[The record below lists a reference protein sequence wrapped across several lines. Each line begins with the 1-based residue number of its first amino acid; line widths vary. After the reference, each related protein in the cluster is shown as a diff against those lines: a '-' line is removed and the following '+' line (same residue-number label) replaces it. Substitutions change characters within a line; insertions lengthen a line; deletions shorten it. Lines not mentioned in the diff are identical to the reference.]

1 MVIAALLYGNCCY
14 LPDDKQS
21 FFKNKKMYQTFFLLV
36 GLIIVTSCSELN
48 RTKDELTQNAQ
59 VYADDAFKTI
69 EYAKSFNQKNSEV
82 HDRSVAQVV
91 FPKAIKGSF
100 IFGGNYAEG
109 YLVENGQIIDQ
120 IRMIG
125 GNIGPNIGGQ
135 SYSQITY
142 IMDPETLF
150 EIKTGQKFSL
160 QGTASYAKSGQSVT
174 DIFGQISDGQS
185 LITVIFNQSGYLAG
199 ISFEGTYISLKK

>member
-1 MVIAALLYGNCCY
+1 M
-14 LPDDKQS
+14 K
-21 FFKNKKMYQTFFLLV
+21 FFLIFLNIFV
-36 GLIIVTSCSELN
+36 LASCSELT

-59 VYADDAFKTI
+59 VYAEDALETL
-69 EYAKSFNQKNSEV
+69 ELARNFNTQNSDV
-82 HDRSVAQVV
+82 NQRSVAQIV
-91 FPKAIKGSF
+91 FPKAVKGSF

-109 YLVENGQIIDQ
+109 YLIENEQIIDQ

-142 IMDPETLF
+142 IMDRETLF
-150 EIKTGQKFSL
+150 QIKNGQKFSL
-160 QGTASYAKSGQSVT
+160 QGTASYAKSGRSVT
-174 DIFGQISDGQS
+174 DIFGQISDGQN
-185 LITVIFNQSGYLAG
+185 LVTIIFNQSGYLAG

>member
-1 MVIAALLYGNCCY
+1 MKRILL
-14 LPDDKQS
+14 
-21 FFKNKKMYQTFFLLV
+21 LLNI
-36 GLIIVTSCSELN
+36 LILAGCSELN
-48 RTKDELTQNAQ
+48 RTRDEITQNAQ
-59 VYADDAFKTI
+59 VYEEDAFNTI
-69 EYAKSFNQKNSEV
+69 ELAKTFNEKNNNI
-82 HDRSVAQVV
+82 HQRSLAQIV
-91 FPKAIKGSF
+91 FPKAVKGSF

-142 IMDPETLF
+142 VMDPGTLF
-150 EIKTGQKFSL
+150 EIQTGQKFSL
-160 QGTASYAKSGQSVT
+160 QGTASYAKSGQSMT

>member
-1 MVIAALLYGNCCY
+1 MYRLFLALLII
-14 LPDDKQS
+14 
-21 FFKNKKMYQTFFLLV
+21 LLA
-36 GLIIVTSCSELN
+36 SCSEIN

-59 VYADDAFKTI
+59 VYEEDAFNTF
-69 EYAKSFNQKNSEV
+69 ETARSFNAQNRDV
-82 HDRSVAQVV
+82 HQRSVAQIV
-91 FPKAIKGSF
+91 FPKAVRGSF
-100 IFGGNYAEG
+100 LFGGNYAEG
-109 YLVENGQIIDQ
+109 YLVENEQIITQ

-142 IMDPETLF
+142 IMDPATLF
-150 EIKTGQKFSL
+150 EIKSGQKFSL
-160 QGTASYAKSGQSVT
+160 QGTASYAKAGQSVT

>member
-1 MVIAALLYGNCCY
+1 MKRILL
-14 LPDDKQS
+14 
-21 FFKNKKMYQTFFLLV
+21 FLNLLILV
-36 GLIIVTSCSELN
+36 GCSELT

-59 VYADDAFKTI
+59 VYEEDAFNTL
-69 EYAKSFNQKNSEV
+69 ETARSFNAQNRDV
-82 HDRSVAQVV
+82 HQRSLAQIV
-91 FPKAIKGSF
+91 FPKAVRGSF
-100 IFGGNYAEG
+100 LFGGNYGEG

-142 IMDPETLF
+142 VMDPETLF
-150 EIKTGQKFSL
+150 EIQTGQKFSL
-160 QGTASYAKSGQSVT
+160 QGTASYAKSGQSIT

>member
-1 MVIAALLYGNCCY
+1 MYRLFLALLII
-14 LPDDKQS
+14 
-21 FFKNKKMYQTFFLLV
+21 LLA
-36 GLIIVTSCSELN
+36 SCSEIN

-59 VYADDAFKTI
+59 VYEEDAFNTL
-69 EYAKSFNQKNSEV
+69 ETARSFNARNRDV
-82 HDRSVAQVV
+82 HQRSVAQIV
-91 FPKAIKGSF
+91 FPKAVRGSF
-100 IFGGNYAEG
+100 LFGGNYAEG
-109 YLVENGQIIDQ
+109 YLVANEQIIDQ

-142 IMDPETLF
+142 IMNPETLF

-160 QGTASYAKSGQSVT
+160 QGTASYAKSGKSMT

-199 ISFEGTYISLKK
+199 ISFEGTYISVKK

>member
-1 MVIAALLYGNCCY
+1 MRALL
-14 LPDDKQS
+14 LFVS
-21 FFKNKKMYQTFFLLV
+21 IFILTA
-36 GLIIVTSCSELN
+36 CSELI
-48 RTKDELTQNAQ
+48 RTRDELTQNAQ
-59 VYADDAFKTI
+59 VYTEDAFSTL
-69 EYAKSFNQKNSEV
+69 EMAKNFNRINEDV
-82 HDRSVAQVV
+82 HRRSVAQIV

-100 IFGGNYAEG
+100 LFGGNYAEG
-109 YLVENGQIIDQ
+109 YLFENGQIVDQ

-125 GNIGPNIGGQ
+125 GTIGPNIGGQ

-142 IMDPETLF
+142 VMNPATLF

>member
-1 MVIAALLYGNCCY
+1 
-14 LPDDKQS
+14 
-21 FFKNKKMYQTFFLLV
+21 MYRIFSLLV
-36 GLIIVTSCSELN
+36 VLIVASCSELN

-59 VYADDAFKTI
+59 VYAEDAFNSLEI
-69 EYAKSFNQKNSEV
+69 ARNFNARNSDI
-82 HDRSVAQVV
+82 HQRSVAQIV
-91 FPKAIKGSF
+91 FPKAVKGSF

-109 YLVENGQIIDQ
+109 YLIENEQIVEE

-142 IMDPETLF
+142 IMDPATLF

-160 QGTASYAKSGQSVT
+160 QGTASYAKSGQSMT
-174 DIFGQISDGQS
+174 DIFGQISDGQN

>member
-1 MVIAALLYGNCCY
+1 M
-14 LPDDKQS
+14 K
-21 FFKNKKMYQTFFLLV
+21 FFLIFLNIFI
-36 GLIIVTSCSELN
+36 LASCSELT

-59 VYADDAFKTI
+59 VYAEDALETLEI
-69 EYAKSFNQKNSEV
+69 ARNFNTQNNAV
-82 HDRSVAQVV
+82 NQRSVAQIV
-91 FPKAIKGSF
+91 FPKAVKGSF

-109 YLVENGQIIDQ
+109 YLIENGQIIDQ

-142 IMDPETLF
+142 IMDRETLF
-150 EIKTGQKFSL
+150 QIKNGQKFSL

-199 ISFEGTYISLKK
+199 ISFEGTYISRKR

>member
-1 MVIAALLYGNCCY
+1 MKAFLLY
-14 LPDDKQS
+14 LS
-21 FFKNKKMYQTFFLLV
+21 IFIL
-36 GLIIVTSCSELN
+36 TSCSELT

-59 VYADDAFKTI
+59 VYAEDAFKTL
-69 EYAKSFNQKNSEV
+69 ELARNFNTQNSDV
-82 HDRSVAQVV
+82 NQRSVAQIV
-91 FPKAIKGSF
+91 FPKAVKGSF

-109 YLVENGQIIDQ
+109 YLIENEQITDQ

-142 IMDPETLF
+142 IMDRETLVQ
-150 EIKTGQKFSL
+150 IKNGQNFSL

-174 DIFGQISDGQS
+174 DIFGQISDGQN
-185 LITVIFNQSGYLAG
+185 LVTIIFNQSGYLAG
-199 ISFEGTYISLKK
+199 ISFEGTYISRKN

>member
-1 MVIAALLYGNCCY
+1 MYRI
-14 LPDDKQS
+14 
-21 FFKNKKMYQTFFLLV
+21 FFILAFLVLS
-36 GLIIVTSCSELN
+36 SCSEIT
-48 RTKDELTQNAQ
+48 RTKDEITLNAQ
-59 VYADDAFKTI
+59 VYSEDAFNTL
-69 EYAKSFNQKNSEV
+69 ELARSFNLTSSDV
-82 HDRSVAQVV
+82 HRRSVAQLI
-91 FPKAIKGSF
+91 FPKAVKGSF
-100 IFGGNYAEG
+100 LFGGNFAEG
-109 YLVENGQIIDQ
+109 YLIENGQIIDQ

>member
-1 MVIAALLYGNCCY
+1 MRA
-14 LPDDKQS
+14 
-21 FFKNKKMYQTFFLLV
+21 FLLFINIFI
-36 GLIIVTSCSELN
+36 LTACSELN
-48 RTKDELTQNAQ
+48 RTRDELTQNAQ
-59 VYADDAFKTI
+59 VYAEDAFNSL
-69 EYAKSFNQKNSEV
+69 EQAKNFNQKNNDV
-82 HDRSVAQVV
+82 HRQSIAQIV
-91 FPKAIKGSF
+91 FPKAVRGSF

-109 YLVENGQIIDQ
+109 YLVENEQIVDQ

-125 GNIGPNIGGQ
+125 GTIGPNIGGQ

-142 IMDPETLF
+142 IMDAQTLF
-150 EIKTGQKFSL
+150 EIRNGQKFSL

>member
-1 MVIAALLYGNCCY
+1 MYRI
-14 LPDDKQS
+14 
-21 FFKNKKMYQTFFLLV
+21 FFILAFLILS
-36 GLIIVTSCSELN
+36 SCSEIT
-48 RTKDELTQNAQ
+48 RTKDEITLNAQ
-59 VYADDAFKTI
+59 VYSEDAFSTL
-69 EYAKSFNQKNSEV
+69 ELARSFNLTNSDV
-82 HDRSVAQVV
+82 HRRSVAQLI

-109 YLVENGQIIDQ
+109 YLIENEQISDE

-142 IMDPETLF
+142 VMDLETLF
-150 EIKTGQKFSL
+150 EIKNGQNFSL
-160 QGTASYAKSGQSVT
+160 QGTASYAKSGQSIT

-185 LITVIFNQSGYLAG
+185 LVTVIFNQSGYLAG
-199 ISFEGTYISLKK
+199 ISFEGTYITLKR

>member
-1 MVIAALLYGNCCY
+1 MKNIICLFAL
-14 LPDDKQS
+14 
-21 FFKNKKMYQTFFLLV
+21 FILLA
-36 GLIIVTSCSELN
+36 SCSNIE
-48 RTKDELTQNAQ
+48 RTRDDLKERAQ
-59 VYADDAFKTI
+59 VYSEDAVEILVT
-69 EYAKSFNQKNSEV
+69 AKDLDKKNFEI
-82 HDRSVAQVV
+82 HERSLAQIV
-91 FPKAIKGSF
+91 FPKAVKGSF

-109 YLVENGQIIDQ
+109 YLVENGQIFDQ

-142 IMDPETLF
+142 VMDAETLF

-160 QGTASYAKSGQSVT
+160 QGTASYAKSGRSVT

-185 LITVIFNQSGYLAG
+185 LITIIFNQSGYLAG
-199 ISFEGTYISLKK
+199 ISFEGTYISRKK

>member
-1 MVIAALLYGNCCY
+1 MKRILL
-14 LPDDKQS
+14 
-21 FFKNKKMYQTFFLLV
+21 FLNLLILV
-36 GLIIVTSCSELN
+36 GCSELT

-59 VYADDAFKTI
+59 VYEEDAFNTL
-69 EYAKSFNQKNSEV
+69 ETARSFNAQNRDV
-82 HDRSVAQVV
+82 HQRSLAQIV
-91 FPKAIKGSF
+91 FPKAVRGSF
-100 IFGGNYAEG
+100 LFGGNYAEG
-109 YLVENGQIIDQ
+109 YLVENGQIINQ

-142 IMDPETLF
+142 IMDPETFF
-150 EIKTGQKFSL
+150 EIKNGQKFSL

-199 ISFEGTYISLKK
+199 ISFEGTYISLKQ

>member
-1 MVIAALLYGNCCY
+1 M
-14 LPDDKQS
+14 K
-21 FFKNKKMYQTFFLLV
+21 FFLIFLNIFV
-36 GLIIVTSCSELN
+36 LASCSELT

-59 VYADDAFKTI
+59 VYAEDALETL
-69 EYAKSFNQKNSEV
+69 ELAKNFNTQNSDV
-82 HDRSVAQVV
+82 NQRSVAQIV
-91 FPKAIKGSF
+91 FPKAVKGSF

-109 YLVENGQIIDQ
+109 YLIENEQIIDQ

-142 IMDPETLF
+142 VMDQETLF
-150 EIKTGQKFSL
+150 EIKNGQKFSL

-174 DIFGQISDGQS
+174 EIFGQISDGQN

-199 ISFEGTYISLKK
+199 ISFEGTYISKKK

>member
-1 MVIAALLYGNCCY
+1 MYRI
-14 LPDDKQS
+14 
-21 FFKNKKMYQTFFLLV
+21 FFILAFLVLS
-36 GLIIVTSCSELN
+36 SCSEIT
-48 RTKDELTQNAQ
+48 RTKDEITLNAQ
-59 VYADDAFKTI
+59 VYSEDAFSTL
-69 EYAKSFNQKNSEV
+69 ELVRSFNLTSSDV
-82 HDRSVAQVV
+82 HRRSVAQLI
-91 FPKAIKGSF
+91 FPKAVKGSF
-100 IFGGNYAEG
+100 LFGGNFAEG

-135 SYSQITY
+135 TYSQITY

-150 EIKTGQKFSL
+150 EIQNGQKFSL
-160 QGTASYAKSGQSVT
+160 QGTASYAKSGKSMT

-199 ISFEGTYISLKK
+199 ISFEGTYISVKK

>member
-1 MVIAALLYGNCCY
+1 MVA
-14 LPDDKQS
+14 
-21 FFKNKKMYQTFFLLV
+21 
-36 GLIIVTSCSELN
+36 SCSELH

-59 VYADDAFKTI
+59 VYAEDAFNSL
-69 EYAKSFNQKNSEV
+69 ELAKSFTQKNKDI
-82 HDRSVAQVV
+82 HRRSVAQIV

-100 IFGGNYAEG
+100 LFGGNYAEG
-109 YLVENGQIIDQ
+109 YLIENEKIIDQ

-142 IMDPETLF
+142 IMDRETLF
-150 EIKTGQKFSL
+150 EIKNGQKFSL

-174 DIFGQISDGQS
+174 EIFGQISDGQN

-199 ISFEGTYISLKK
+199 ISFEGTYISKKK

>member
-1 MVIAALLYGNCCY
+1 MINMALLF
-14 LPDDKQS
+14 P
-21 FFKNKKMYQTFFLLV
+21 FLYRNFTDQMKRILLFLNI
-36 GLIIVTSCSELN
+36 LILLGCSELT
-48 RTKDELTQNAQ
+48 RTRDELTQNAQ
-59 VYADDAFKTI
+59 VYAEDAFKTLEI
-69 EYAKSFNQKNSEV
+69 ARSFNIQNDDI
-82 HDRSVAQVV
+82 HQRSIAQII
-91 FPKAIKGSF
+91 FPKAVKGSF

-142 IMDPETLF
+142 IMDPATLF
-150 EIKTGQKFSL
+150 EIKSGQKFSL
-160 QGTASYAKSGQSVT
+160 QGTASYAKAGQSVT

>member
-1 MVIAALLYGNCCY
+1 MYRLFLALLII
-14 LPDDKQS
+14 
-21 FFKNKKMYQTFFLLV
+21 LLA
-36 GLIIVTSCSELN
+36 SCSEIN
-48 RTKDELTQNAQ
+48 RTKDELKQNAQ
-59 VYADDAFKTI
+59 VYEEDAFNTL
-69 EYAKSFNQKNSEV
+69 ETARNFNARNKDV
-82 HDRSVAQVV
+82 HQRSVAQIV
-91 FPKAIKGSF
+91 FPKAVKGSF
-100 IFGGNYAEG
+100 LFGGNYAEG
-109 YLVENGQIIDQ
+109 YLFENDQIAEE

-142 IMDPETLF
+142 IMDPATLF

-174 DIFGQISDGQS
+174 DIFGQMSDGQS

>member
-1 MVIAALLYGNCCY
+1 MYRLFIALL
-14 LPDDKQS
+14 
-21 FFKNKKMYQTFFLLV
+21 
-36 GLIIVTSCSELN
+36 IIALGSCSEIT
-48 RTKDELTQNAQ
+48 RAKYELTQNAQ
-59 VYADDAFKTI
+59 VYEEDAFNTLETARI
-69 EYAKSFNQKNSEV
+69 FNTQHSDI
-82 HDRSVAQVV
+82 HQRSVAQIV
-91 FPKAIKGSF
+91 FPKAVKGSF

-109 YLVENGQIIDQ
+109 YLFENGQIVEE
-120 IRMIG
+120 IRMVG

-142 IMDPETLF
+142 IIDPETLF

>member
-1 MVIAALLYGNCCY
+1 MYRVSLALLII
-14 LPDDKQS
+14 
-21 FFKNKKMYQTFFLLV
+21 LLA
-36 GLIIVTSCSELN
+36 SCSEIT

-59 VYADDAFKTI
+59 VYEEDAFNTL
-69 EYAKSFNQKNSEV
+69 ETARSFNAQNRDV
-82 HDRSVAQVV
+82 HQRSVAQIV
-91 FPKAIKGSF
+91 FPKAVRGSF

-109 YLVENGQIIDQ
+109 YLVENEQIIDQ

-142 IMDPETLF
+142 IMDPETFF
-150 EIKTGQKFSL
+150 EIKNGQKFSL
-160 QGTASYAKSGQSVT
+160 QGTASYAKAGQSVT

>member
-1 MVIAALLYGNCCY
+1 
-14 LPDDKQS
+14 
-21 FFKNKKMYQTFFLLV
+21 MYQIFFLLV
-36 GLIIVTSCSELN
+36 GLIIVTSCSELS

-82 HDRSVAQVV
+82 HERSAAQIV
-91 FPKAIKGSF
+91 FPKAVKGSF

-109 YLVENGQIIDQ
+109 YLVENGEIIDQ

-142 IMDPETLF
+142 IMDTGTLL
-150 EIKTGQKFSL
+150 EIQTGQKFSL
-160 QGTASYAKSGQSVT
+160 QGTASYAKSGQSMT

-185 LITVIFNQSGYLAG
+185 LISVIFNQSGYLAG
-199 ISFEGTYISLKK
+199 ISFEGTYISLKR

>member
-1 MVIAALLYGNCCY
+1 
-14 LPDDKQS
+14 
-21 FFKNKKMYQTFFLLV
+21 MYRILFILAFLVLS
-36 GLIIVTSCSELN
+36 SCSEIT
-48 RTKDELTQNAQ
+48 RTKDEITLNAQ
-59 VYADDAFKTI
+59 VYSEDAFSTL
-69 EYAKSFNQKNSEV
+69 ELAKSFNLTSSDV
-82 HDRSVAQVV
+82 HRRSVAQLI
-91 FPKAIKGSF
+91 FPKAVKGSF
-100 IFGGNYAEG
+100 FFGGNFAEG

-150 EIKTGQKFSL
+150 EIQTGQKFSL

>member
-1 MVIAALLYGNCCY
+1 MRA
-14 LPDDKQS
+14 
-21 FFKNKKMYQTFFLLV
+21 FLLFINIFI
-36 GLIIVTSCSELN
+36 LTACSELN
-48 RTKDELTQNAQ
+48 RTRDELTQNAQ
-59 VYADDAFKTI
+59 VYAEDAFNSL
-69 EYAKSFNQKNSEV
+69 ERAKNFNQKNNDV
-82 HDRSVAQVV
+82 HRQSIAQIV
-91 FPKAIKGSF
+91 FPKAVRGSF

-109 YLVENGQIIDQ
+109 YLVENEQIVDQ

-125 GNIGPNIGGQ
+125 GTIGPNIGGQ

-142 IMDPETLF
+142 IMDAQTLF
-150 EIKTGQKFSL
+150 EIRNGQKFSL

>member
-1 MVIAALLYGNCCY
+1 MKRILL
-14 LPDDKQS
+14 
-21 FFKNKKMYQTFFLLV
+21 FLNLLILV
-36 GLIIVTSCSELN
+36 GCSELT

-59 VYADDAFKTI
+59 VYEEDAFNTL
-69 EYAKSFNQKNSEV
+69 ETARSFNAQNRDV
-82 HDRSVAQVV
+82 HQRSVAQIV
-91 FPKAIKGSF
+91 FPKAVKGSF
-100 IFGGNYAEG
+100 LFGGNYAEG
-109 YLVENGQIIDQ
+109 YLVENEQIITQ

-142 IMDPETLF
+142 IMNPKTLF
-150 EIKTGQKFSL
+150 EIKTGQNFFL
-160 QGTASYAKSGQSVT
+160 QGTASYAKYGQSMT

-199 ISFEGTYISLKK
+199 ISFEGTYISVKK

>member
-1 MVIAALLYGNCCY
+1 MRALLLFINIFI
-14 LPDDKQS
+14 L
-21 FFKNKKMYQTFFLLV
+21 TA
-36 GLIIVTSCSELN
+36 CSELI

-59 VYADDAFKTI
+59 VYTEDALSTLKL
-69 EYAKSFNQKNSEV
+69 AKKFNRANEDV
-82 HDRSVAQVV
+82 HRRSVAQIV

-100 IFGGNYAEG
+100 LFGGNYAEG
-109 YLVENGQIIDQ
+109 YLFENEQIVDQ

-125 GNIGPNIGGQ
+125 GTIGPNIGGQ

-142 IMDPETLF
+142 IMDPETLI

>member
-1 MVIAALLYGNCCY
+1 MRAL
-14 LPDDKQS
+14 
-21 FFKNKKMYQTFFLLV
+21 FLFINIFIL
-36 GLIIVTSCSELN
+36 TACSELN
-48 RTKDELTQNAQ
+48 RTRDELTQNAQ
-59 VYADDAFKTI
+59 VYAEDAFNSL
-69 EYAKSFNQKNSEV
+69 EQAKNFNQKNNDV
-82 HDRSVAQVV
+82 HRQSIAQIV
-91 FPKAIKGSF
+91 FPKAVRGSF

-109 YLVENGQIIDQ
+109 YLVENDQIVDQ

-125 GNIGPNIGGQ
+125 GTIGPNIGGQ

-142 IMDPETLF
+142 IMDAQTLF
-150 EIKTGQKFSL
+150 EIRNGQKFSL

-199 ISFEGTYISLKK
+199 ISFEGTYISKKK